1 MVFGIGSTQNPHT
14 TDLCGTTMNFHPF
27 PQPLSSNHRIPATP
41 MALGIVQAIYTSI
54 MGTDHGSIS
63 SMAFIENLGNRAAR
77 IKSTAM
83 VAHIALLILAV

>member
-1 MVFGIGSTQNPHT
+1 MIFGIGSTQNHYT

-27 PQPLSSNHRIPATP
+27 PHPLSSNHRIPATP

-54 MGTDHGSIS
+54 IRTDHSSIS